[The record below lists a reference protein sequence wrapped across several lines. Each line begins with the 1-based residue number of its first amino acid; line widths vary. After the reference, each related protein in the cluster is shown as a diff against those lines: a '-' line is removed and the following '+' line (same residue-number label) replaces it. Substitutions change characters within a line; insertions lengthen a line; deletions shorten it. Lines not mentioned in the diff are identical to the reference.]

1 MRGLRLTHGGDAR
14 GGRVGSVGSERRV
27 GLRLVESRGRAQ
39 AQAPSRGTGELRV
52 ERGLLGQRGW
62 AAGRERRAVALR

>member
-39 AQAPSRGTGELRV
+39 AQAPSRGTGELR
-52 ERGLLGQRGW
+52 EGQRGW